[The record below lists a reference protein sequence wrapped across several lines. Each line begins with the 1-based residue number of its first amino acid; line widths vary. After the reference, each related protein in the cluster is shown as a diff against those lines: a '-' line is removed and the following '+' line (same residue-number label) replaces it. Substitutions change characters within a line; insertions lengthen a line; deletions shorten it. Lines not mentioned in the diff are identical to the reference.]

1 MHQTLSAP
9 ENEAV
14 ALGFRALSDPTRL
27 AILGNLTEGERCV
40 CDIQTDVDL
49 SQPLLSFH
57 LRVLRE
63 AGLVRSRKAGR
74 WAYYTIEP
82 AGLKVLRQ
90 QLERL
95 HQAAERSLPI
105 HLEAY

>member
-1 MHQTLSAP
+1 MRPTPPVHDAL
-9 ENEAV
+9 

-27 AILGNLTEGERCV
+27 AILSNLTEGERCV
-40 CDIQTDVDL
+40 CDIQTDLDL

-74 WAYYTIEP
+74 WAYYTIES
-82 AGLKVLRQ
+82 ARLKDLKG

-95 HQAAERSLPI
+95 HQAAERTLPI
-105 HLEAY
+105 HQEAC

>member
-1 MHQTLSAP
+1 MRQPAP
-9 ENEAV
+9 AV
-14 ALGFRALSDPTRL
+14 DAAALGFRALSDPTRL
-27 AILGNLTEGERCV
+27 AILGNLSGGERCV
-40 CDIQTDVDL
+40 CDIQTDLDL

-74 WAYYTIEP
+74 WAYYAIEP
-82 AGLKVLRQ
+82 AGLKVLQQ
-90 QLERL
+90 QLEQL

-105 HLEAY
+105 QLEA